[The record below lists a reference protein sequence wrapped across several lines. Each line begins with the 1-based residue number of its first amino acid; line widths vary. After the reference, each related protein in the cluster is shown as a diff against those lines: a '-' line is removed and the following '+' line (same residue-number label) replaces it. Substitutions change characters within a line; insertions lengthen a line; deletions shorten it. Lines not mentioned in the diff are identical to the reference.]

1 MEVHPEVYKWLGAL
15 QIVDASR
22 PPTINR
28 SGMAALDEDTTM
40 DFENGAVRPATRETP
55 GIGHPPTA
63 RFARRVRAIYFL
75 AFSSSSG

>member
-1 MEVHPEVYKWLGAL
+1 MELHPEVYNWLGAL

-40 DFENGAVRPATRETP
+40 DFENGAVRPATRETRAA
-55 GIGHPPTA
+55 GTTKEA
-63 RFARRVRAIYFL
+63 LWTSLSATKRRGA
-75 AFSSSSG
+75 

>member
-40 DFENGAVRPATRETP
+40 DFENGAVRPATRETRAP
-55 GIGHPPTA
+55 
-63 RFARRVRAIYFL
+63 VRTFL
-75 AFSSSSG
+75 AFNANRSHTR

>member
-40 DFENGAVRPATRETP
+40 DFENGAVRPATRETRRRRKN
-55 GIGHPPTA
+55 GGAAPPASA
-63 RFARRVRAIYFL
+63 R
-75 AFSSSSG
+75 SP

>member
-1 MEVHPEVYKWLGAL
+1 MELHPEVYNWLGAL

-55 GIGHPPTA
+55 GNGHRIA
-63 RFARRVRAIYFL
+63 RFARHRVRKR
-75 AFSSSSG
+75 AFSRGSG